1 MSTYDDFIAGKSK
14 MFAGHAV
21 PRALDDGAKL
31 FPFQRDIAE
40 WALARGRAAIFAD
53 TGLGKSRMQL
63 LWASCIPGDVL
74 ILAPLSVAKQTAR
87 EGAEIGVHVTVC
99 RESSDVKPGINITN
113 YERLHKFDASRFA
126 GVVLDESSCIK
137 NYTSKTLTLLMEAF
151 QKTPWKLCA
160 TATPSPN
167 DYTELGTHAEF
178 LGVCSRVE
186 MLAEFF
192 VHDLVKTQD
201 WRLKGHARNKF
212 WQWVSTWGCM
222 VRKPSDLG
230 YSDDAYNLPPL
241 NTQFHIVDVDIK
253 DAWKVGQ
260 LFATEAAGL
269 MDRRSARKASL
280 DKRVAECAA
289 MVNADKDEPWIVWCE
304 YNDEST
310 MLIKAIHGAVEIT
323 GSQDIETKEERLD
336 DFSAGKTRV
345 LVSKSSISGFGLNW
359 QHCARVAFVGV
370 TDSYESYYQAVRR
383 CWRFGQ
389 KRPVDVHLFAS
400 EAEGAVARN
409 MDRKG
414 KAADSMAEDMREFVA
429 QSVKTRGAILRSV
442 NEYKPQ
448 NSMAIPSWLVNS

>member
-1 MSTYDDFIAGKSK
+1 MTSTYEQFISGKSRT
-14 MFAGHAV
+14 FDGNSV
-21 PRALDDGAKL
+21 PKELQGNAKL
-31 FPFQRDIAE
+31 FPFQRDIVE

-63 LWASCIPGDVL
+63 LWASCIPDDVL

-87 EGAEIGVHVTVC
+87 EGDDIGVKVTVC
-99 RESSDVKPGINITN
+99 RDGADVQPGINITN
-113 YERLHKFDASRFA
+113 YERLHRFDPSRFA

-137 NYTSKTLTLLMEAF
+137 HQTSKTFTLLTEAF
-151 QKTPWKLCA
+151 RKTPWKLCA

-192 VHDLVKTQD
+192 VHDMEKTQD
-201 WRLKGHARNKF
+201 WRLKGHARNVF

-230 YSDDAYNLPPL
+230 YDDDKYALPKLTPH
-241 NTQFHIVDVDIK
+241 FHMVQMDIK

-260 LFATEAAGL
+260 LFATEAADL
-269 MDRRSARKASL
+269 MDRRDARRASL
-280 DKRVAECAA
+280 EQRVEQCAA
-289 MVNADKDEPWIVWCE
+289 LVNKNRKEPWIVWCE

-310 MLIKAIHGAVEIT
+310 MLTKAIKGAVEVT
-323 GSQDIETKEERLD
+323 GSQDIETKEQRLD
-336 DFSAGKTRV
+336 DFSTGKTRV
-345 LVSKSSISGFGLNW
+345 LVSKASIAGFGLNW
-359 QHCARVAFVGV
+359 QHCARIAFAGV
-370 TDSYESYYQAVRR
+370 TDSFESYYQAVRR

-389 KRPVDVHLFAS
+389 TRPVDVHLFLS

-409 MDRKG
+409 MDRK
-414 KAADSMAEDMREFVA
+414 ALQAETMADEMRDYVR
-429 QSVKTRGAILRSV
+429 QSVKTKGALLRSV
-442 NEYKPQ
+442 NEYKPTKT
-448 NSMAIPSWLVNS
+448 MAIPEWLG